1 MSEDNN
7 REKSSAKRAAD
18 VAKSA
23 VSRAPDLNSVE
34 VSTGV
39 VFGVKPVP
47 QFTMSDIRREF
58 KEPQVPTWYN
68 KDTGRKEPNP
78 DDPKYIKEYN
88 DYIVGMSMA
97 VIDTMVLMGTFVKSI
112 PKGFPAPDSEA
123 WANELRAILRAR
135 GWSLEEIAE
144 LSQEERYVF
153 WVKYRAAIGGSYE
166 TGEGDVNKLTLAIGR
181 MSGVAEEDV
190 KDAVDNFRDSD

>member
-1 MSEDNN
+1 MSEENN
-7 REKSSAKRAAD
+7 REKSSAKRAAG

-23 VSRAPDLNSVE
+23 ASRALDINSVE

-39 VFGVKPVP
+39 VFGVKSVP

-78 DDPKYIKEYN
+78 DDPKYKKEYN

-97 VIDTMVLMGTFVKSI
+97 VIDIMVLMGTFVKSV
-112 PKGFPAPDSEA
+112 PKGFPAPDSEE
-123 WANELRAILRAR
+123 WASELRAILRAR
-135 GWSLEEIAE
+135 GWSRDEIAE

-166 TGEGDVNKLTLAIGR
+166 TGEGDINKLTLAIGR
-181 MSGVAEEDV
+181 LSGVAEEDV
-190 KDAVDNFRDSD
+190 KDATDNFRDSD

>member
-1 MSEDNN
+1 MTEDSN
-7 REKSSAKRAAD
+7 REKSSAKRAAG

-23 VSRAPDLNSVE
+23 ASRTLDLNSVE

-39 VFGVKPVP
+39 VFGVKSVP

-58 KEPQVPTWYN
+58 KEPSVPTWYN

-78 DDPKYIKEYN
+78 DDPRYKKEYN
-88 DYIVGMSMA
+88 DYVVGMSMA
-97 VIDTMVLMGTFVKSI
+97 VIDTMILMGTFVKSV
-112 PKGFPAPDSEA
+112 PKGFPAPDSEE
-123 WANELRAILRAR
+123 WGNELKATLRAR
-135 GWSLEEIAE
+135 GWSRDDISE

-166 TGEGDVNKLTLAIGR
+166 TGEGDINKLTLAIGR
-181 MSGVAEEDV
+181 LSGVAEEDV
-190 KDAVDNFRDSD
+190 KDATDNFRDSD

>member
-1 MSEDNN
+1 MSENNN
-7 REKSSAKRAAD
+7 REKSSEKRAAGI
-18 VAKSA
+18 AQSA
-23 VSRAPDLNSVE
+23 SSRTTDLNTVK

-78 DDPKYIKEYN
+78 DDPKYKKEYN
-88 DYIVGMSMA
+88 DYIVGLSMA
-97 VIDTMVLMGTFVKSI
+97 VIDVMILMGTFVKSV
-112 PKGFPAPDSEA
+112 PKDFPAPDSEA
-123 WANELRAILRAR
+123 WSNELRAILRAR
-135 GWSLEEIAE
+135 GWSRDEISE

-153 WVKYRAAIGGSYE
+153 WVKYRAAAGGAYE
-166 TGEGDVNKLTLAIGR
+166 SGEGDINQLTLAIGR
-181 MSGVAEEDV
+181 LSGVAEEDV
-190 KDAVDNFRDSD
+190 KDAADNFRDSD